1 MLLFSNNSETTLAAE
16 LLADPGAQS
25 ITASGDG
32 SALTFPAITVGSGE
46 MLATLTNKAIPGAYE
61 IVTITQHDG
70 VSFSVDRAAEE
81 TTLRTWPAGTKMS
94 ARVTAGMLR
103 AISGGT
109 PEGTKFSVGASIVMA
124 PGDVI
129 SPGQVESSQPY
140 SFVMGG
146 RSRLSAVSQ
155 ISVPSVL
162 QLENGGVGA
171 QYYSEY
177 QDFNLAYPSIGGTFA
192 VDLGVPPV
200 WQALTLYPRGS
211 VVSPTVSNGKQYWA
225 ETEEIAGTMQSGPKE
240 PDWLVGAPEEGVAAT
255 KGVWRPTP
263 VPISFTQAMPYPL
276 VVTEVGFIAH
286 KATAATLPSIS
297 IGTPASPTRF
307 ASNIELTQITGAG
320 CIHRIPI
327 TSGGAMVSAMQYTVD
342 TAATGGQF
350 LGRFYWRGFF
360 VELMTP

>member
-16 LLADPGAQS
+16 LLADPGALS

-32 SALTFPAITVGSGE
+32 SALTFPAITAGSGE
-46 MLATLTNKAIPGAYE
+46 MLATLTNETIPGAYE

-81 TTLRTWPAGTKMS
+81 TTLRAWPAGTKMS

-103 AISGGT
+103 AISGGP
-109 PEGTKFSVGASIVMA
+109 PEGAKFSVGASIVMS
-124 PGDVI
+124 PGDATY
-129 SPGQVESSQPY
+129 PGEAESSQPY
-140 SFVMGG
+140 SFVVAG
-146 RSRLSAVSQ
+146 RSRLSGVSQ
-155 ISVPSVL
+155 ISMPSVL
-162 QLENGGVGA
+162 QLENGGVGS
-171 QYYSEY
+171 QYYGEY
-177 QDFNLAYPSIGGTFA
+177 QDINLAYPSIGGTFA

-200 WQALTLYPRGS
+200 WQAITLYPRGS
-211 VVSPTVSNGKQYWA
+211 VVSPTVPNGKQYWA
-225 ETEEIAGTMQSGPKE
+225 ETEEIARTMQSGPDE
-240 PDWLVGAPEEGVAAT
+240 PNWLEGAPEDGPAAPEGT
-255 KGVWRPTP
+255 WRPTL
-263 VPISFTQAMPYPL
+263 VPISFTQTTFHPL

-286 KATAATLPSIS
+286 KANAATLPRIS
-297 IGTPASPTRF
+297 IGTPASPTMF
-307 ASNIELTQITGAG
+307 AGNIELTQITGDG

-327 TSGGAMVSAMQYTVD
+327 ASGGPMVNAMQYTVD